1 METLMFVPLICRRPE
16 SISAWRSSV
25 RSSCSHSSYV
35 LRSTQGEP
43 TRTSVFVPT
52 FVIYCL
58 REWNYFFL
66 KVPYKSVIDYLFQFP
81 VLCSEFFKLTT
92 CLCEMY
98 PAKISLLP
106 DELFKNLMASLEVGL
121 SKYPFPL
128 ILLRYCYSKID
139 EILILDWESYLLYF
153 HSYFRNEKKS
163 SASLVAQSIV
173 RPLLEKKTK
182 DRCHIVSK
190 TVPRVASCTD
200 VFMDRHA
207 PFLRP
212 GGKIVWQASGSCAEE
227 AIPQA
232 TAGWDSPQIN
242 WPVLV
247 FSLTN
252 DVAMDQM

>member
-52 FVIYCL
+52 FVIYRL

-173 RPLLEKKTK
+173 RPLLEKKNKRQMPYCLQDGPTSNLLHRRFHGSSRALPSSWRK
-182 DRCHIVSK
+182 DCVTSIRIVRGRGYPTSNCGM
-190 TVPRVASCTD
+190 RL
-200 VFMDRHA
+200 A
-207 PFLRP
+207 P
-212 GGKIVWQASGSCAEE
+212 
-227 AIPQA
+227 
-232 TAGWDSPQIN
+232 D
-242 WPVLV
+242 
-247 FSLTN
+247 
-252 DVAMDQM
+252 